1 MTQQEIANKVDLTNM
16 TSGSVQTDTEYY
28 LNVISNIMTSL
39 LYLSGVSG
47 KCDSGG
53 RGKVIKPRSSAIF
66 KIRIQMLV

>member
-39 LYLSGVSG
+39 LYQAN
-47 KCDSGG
+47 
-53 RGKVIKPRSSAIF
+53 AIVEAGE
-66 KIRIQMLV
+66 K